1 MKNLKMSFFPKIISA
16 IVLSATLSACG
27 NDPVPRPTGYFRIDL
42 PEKKY
47 EQKDSIP
54 FPFSFD
60 LPQYA
65 YINLQRTQRDPNLFN
80 IDFPRFQAR
89 IHMSYFPIDTNVN
102 ELIEEARS
110 LVYKHVV
117 KAQDIQENMIV
128 NPESGVYGT
137 YYHIE
142 GNAASG
148 SQFFLTDSSN
158 HFVRGA
164 LYFSVEPNYDSIAPV
179 QQFIKADIERMI
191 ESFKWTEE

>member
-1 MKNLKMSFFPKIISA
+1 MKNPKMKLFSTIISA
-16 IVLSATLSACG
+16 LVLSVILSACG

-42 PEKKY
+42 PEKEY
-47 EQKDSIP
+47 DRTDSIP
-54 FPFSFD
+54 FPFSFE

-65 YINLQRTQRDPNLFN
+65 FVNLQRTKQDPNLFN
-80 IDFPRFQAR
+80 IDLPRFQAR
-89 IHMSYFPIDTNVN
+89 IHMSYLPVDTNIH
-102 ELIEEARS
+102 ELIEDARS

-128 NPESGVYGT
+128 NHEAGVYGT
-137 YYHIE
+137 YYQIE

-148 SQFFLTDSSN
+148 SQFFLTDSTE

-164 LYFSVEPNYDSIAPV
+164 LYFNVEPNYDSIAPV

-191 ESFKWTEE
+191 ESFEWVED